1 MPDTSRPTAAELR
14 AARSERRNTRDRDL
28 AASLGVS
35 EAELVAAHVGHGAV
49 RIAPHPDRLFPPLAA
64 LGPVM
69 GLTRNESCVIEKTGV
84 YDNYQGGGHAALVVS
99 GEIDLRRLYILPA
112 YQGRGLGHA
121 LFGASLG
128 AFPDARAIR
137 LEVEPNNAPA
147 IAFYTRAGLSR
158 VAHGSACGG
167 DHAAGVAHL
176 VMRKSL

>member
-1 MPDTSRPTAAELR
+1 MNHRTAPVIRATRPADIPAVRALLEETWHSTYDHLLGRDKVTDITRRWHAEEVLAAEIGR
-14 AARSERRNTRDRDL
+14 AGQAF
-28 AASLGVS
+28 
-35 EAELVAAHVGHGAV
+35 LVADQDGMIVGTAS
-49 RIAPHPDRLFPPLAA
+49 ASYDAA
-64 LGPVM
+64 
-69 GLTRNESCVIEKTGV
+69 
-84 YDNYQGGGHAALVVS
+84 

-147 IAFYTRAGLSR
+147 IAFYTRAGLST